1 MNIVRFDLKTLL
13 PVGVYD
19 SPLPPYQT
27 QLDVIE
33 KVAPDSFSLEDDM
46 FSLYLDGMNVGND
59 YATALSLAKSRA
71 VDWVRNIV
79 ESILSESDIRVR
91 VCREHLTIDR
101 SDEVAIEKYY
111 NVLADRKQV
120 RDSSN
125 EAQALIDQCISP
137 NVAWSIANNF
147 NPRSATITSLAPEIT
162 KNAFQQR
169 LSLTTQEK
177 ADPVFQAMT
186 SDLLA
191 LGYVDLRQAESKL
204 NFLAQIGKLSVERAS
219 NILSAP
225 IQWGERPVHGV

>member
-1 MNIVRFDLKTLL
+1 MLIVRFDQNTLL
-13 PVGVYD
+13 PIGVYD

-27 QLDVIE
+27 QLGIIE
-33 KVAPDSFSLEDDM
+33 AIAPDNFALEDDM
-46 FSLYLDGMNVGND
+46 FSLCIDGGVVKND
-59 YATALSLAKSRA
+59 YQVALLLAKSRA
-71 VDWVRNIV
+71 IDWVRTIAEGV
-79 ESILSESDIRVR
+79 LSESDIRVG

-125 EAQALIDQCISP
+125 EAQELINQCVSP
-137 NVAWSIANNF
+137 NVAWNIANNF
-147 NPRSATITSLAPEIT
+147 NPRSAAITSPAPEIT

-169 LSLTTQEK
+169 LNLSIQEK
-177 ADPVFQAMT
+177 ADPVFQALT

-191 LGYVDLRQAESKL
+191 LGYVDLRQAESEL
-204 NFLAQIGKLSVERAS
+204 NFLVQIRKLSAERVS

-225 IQWGERPVHGV
+225 VQWRERPVHGV

>member
-13 PVGVYD
+13 PIGVYD

-79 ESILSESDIRVR
+79 EGILSESDVRVR

-101 SDEVAIEKYY
+101 SDEAAIEKYY
-111 NVLADRKQV
+111 TVLADRKQV

-125 EAQALIDQCISP
+125 EAQELINQCVSP
-137 NVAWSIANNF
+137 NVAWNIANNF
-147 NPRSATITSLAPEIT
+147 NQRNAAITSPAPEIT

-169 LSLTTQEK
+169 LNLSMREK

-186 SDLLA
+186 SDLMA

-204 NFLAQIGKLSVERAS
+204 NFLAQIGKLSAERVS

-225 IQWGERPVHGV
+225 IQWRERPVHGV